1 MFSDFTPLQ
10 KTSQELQ
17 LEKQRE
23 NMNKLFIA
31 QLVEQNNYTK
41 LESNIFRSADF
52 YFDPKT
58 NFTFQNDWG
67 TRNFTRFH
75 N

>member
-10 KTSQELQ
+10 KTSQELE
-17 LEKQRE
+17 LEKQTE
-23 NMNKLFIA
+23 NMNKVFIA

-41 LESNIFRSADF
+41 LESNIFCSADF

-58 NFTFQNDWG
+58 NFTFRNDWG